1 MEKLLNIV
9 EEDSSSGEIKKDRL
23 RFFSSKVKVWDYAEI
38 TQNECQNL
46 SIEDRSSLLK
56 LYYNDMCVK
65 VCLNLIEKRFDF
77 VQFLLDFFLILSD
90 LFLILFWI
98 FFSENPVESNAMS
111 VLKKANLLTLT
122 NRSVIRTGISD
133 PKLLTMFVISSLT

>member
-56 LYYNDMCVK
+56 LYYNDMCVN

-90 LFLILFWI
+90 LFLILF
-98 FFSENPVESNAMS
+98 
-111 VLKKANLLTLT
+111 
-122 NRSVIRTGISD
+122 
-133 PKLLTMFVISSLT
+133 